1 MSIILIDTFH
11 HLSLSHPY
19 TEPLEHYSV
28 QISQPVSILFMIVKL
43 ELLISIKI
51 LSVINMSRI
60 VLYQKQIEGQKKCE
74 KKTKV
79 FNQMERDIQ

>member
-1 MSIILIDTFH
+1 
-11 HLSLSHPY
+11 
-19 TEPLEHYSV
+19 
-28 QISQPVSILFMIVKL
+28 MIVKL